1 MQIRFEH
8 ISKEY
13 LKDAKVL
20 DDVSFEI
27 DAGEFVF
34 LVGPSGAGKS
44 TLVKFLI
51 RDDLP
56 TSGDVYF
63 DNQSVASLT
72 KEEIPALR
80 RKIGIVFQDFKVL
93 FSRTVFENVALA
105 LEVVD
110 SPILVINEVVPN
122 MLSMVGLSEFKDRFP
137 QQLSGG
143 ELQRLSIARALA
155 HEPDV
160 LVADEPTGMIDPASS
175 RQVMDLLEKVN
186 AMGTT
191 VLVATHDQAT
201 VDRMKKR
208 VIGLEKGKVIF
219 DKAKGTYNG

>member
-191 VLVATHDQAT
+191 VLVATHDQANG
-201 VDRMKKR
+201 DRMKIP